1 MSDCYIT
8 LLQPNPTTGALS
20 DNVAQLNRL
29 LTSAPVV
36 TGPQLVV
43 IPTGAIEGIT
53 GAKALLSKEIYAR
66 YRAQVQ
72 SIVAWAQDK
81 TALLLGYWTDQGEK
95 RALFSYHGAVI
106 DLNLHSVFCW
116 EGRSFCLSENDEADV
131 ITLRLDT
138 TSTAAERFQPSIPK
152 AVFFVGCAGG
162 EATSIAA
169 GDSGYYSSGDS
180 QRLTPWESGVIQFVL
195 RGTSVNSWQIA
206 CSYRSAPIYKACA
219 DDQRYEALRAGLRD
233 YVTKAHIRGI
243 VLGLSGGIDS
253 ALCLSLAVDAMGASN
268 VKGLLLPSR
277 YTSEES
283 LQLAGQ
289 LAQQL
294 GVQTETLSIEP
305 LFQTALATLQPVF
318 GEKPWDLTEENLQ
331 ARARAMLLMGVANK
345 EGRLLLCTSNK
356 AEAAMG
362 YGTLYGDVTGGYA
375 PLIDLWKHE
384 VQSLCLSR
392 NASSSRPWIP
402 EAIIYR
408 APTAE
413 LHEGQLDSDSLPPY
427 NQIASVIEA
436 LLEGNSL
443 EEERRSLG
451 SEVVDHIVSRFFAN
465 AFKRAQGIPGP
476 ALSPIALS
484 QTLPWGIGGRWQ

>member
-29 LTSAPVV
+29 LTSVPDVA
-36 TGPQLVV
+36 GPQLVV
-43 IPTGAIEGIT
+43 IPIGAIEGIT
-53 GAKALLSKEIYAR
+53 GAKALLSQEIYAR
-66 YRAQVQ
+66 YRAYVQ
-72 SIVAWAQDK
+72 LIVAWAQDK
-81 TALLLGYWTDQGEK
+81 TALLLGYWTPQGEK

-106 DLNLHSVFCW
+106 DLDLHSVFCW
-116 EGRSFCLSENDEADV
+116 EGLLFSLSENEADA
-131 ITLRLDT
+131 IALRLDS
-138 TSTAAERFQPSIPK
+138 TSTAAERFQPSTHQTM
-152 AVFFVGCAGG
+152 FFVGCAGG

-169 GDSGYYSSGDS
+169 GDSGYYSSGES
-180 QRLTPWESGVIQFVL
+180 QRLVPWQSGVIQFVL
-195 RGTSVNSWQIA
+195 RGTSSNARQIA
-206 CSYRSAPIYKACA
+206 CSYRSAPVYEACA

-305 LFQTALATLQPVF
+305 LFQSALATLHPIF

-345 EGRLLLCTSNK
+345 EGRLLLCTTNK

-375 PLIDLWKHE
+375 PIIDLWKHD

-427 NQIASVIEA
+427 HQIATVIEA
-436 LLEGNSL
+436 LLQGSSL